1 VVAPWAAKL
10 SKSQAADILKQY
22 RVPAAPVRDLV
33 EVTADAHMHAR
44 GMLHD
49 IEHPDMGS
57 IVLPTSPL
65 RFSGSP
71 PPEIRPEPKMGEHVR
86 EILAQWL
93 EMDAREIRELK
104 DDGVFG

>member
-1 VVAPWAAKL
+1 M
-10 SKSQAADILKQY
+10 
-22 RVPAAPVRDLV
+22 PAAPVRNLV

-49 IEHPDMGS
+49 IDHPVMGP

-71 PPEIRPEPKMGEHVR
+71 PPAIRPEPAIGEHAR
-86 EILAQWL
+86 EILADWL
-93 EMDAREIRELK
+93 GMDEKAITGLQE
-104 DDGVFG
+104 DGVFG